1 MVIDYGGFENKELSG
16 IDASLS
22 FEEKDVR
29 ADGVER
35 WSRDEP
41 KETRLPRTI

>member
-1 MVIDYGGFENKELSG
+1 MGIRRKKLSG
-16 IDASLS
+16 IDASLGV
-22 FEEKDVR
+22 EERDVK

-41 KETRLPRTI
+41 KETRLPRTV